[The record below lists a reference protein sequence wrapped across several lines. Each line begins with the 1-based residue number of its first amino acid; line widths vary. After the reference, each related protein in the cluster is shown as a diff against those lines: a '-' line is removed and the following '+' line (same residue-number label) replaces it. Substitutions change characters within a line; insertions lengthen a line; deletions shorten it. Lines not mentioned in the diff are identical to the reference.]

1 MDGEKM
7 LLPFNPRHKILGA
20 ATYRT
25 PGEKWQFD
33 FNMHWYGKQRLP
45 DTDKNPENLQR
56 PEESEDF
63 AVLNLQVR
71 YKMRSVEFFGGCE
84 NVFDFR
90 QKRPILGWEQPF
102 AQGFDPAFAWGPT
115 RGREF
120 YVGMN
125 YRLFTPV

>member
-1 MDGEKM
+1 
-7 LLPFNPRHKILGA
+7 
-20 ATYRT
+20 
-25 PGEKWQFD
+25 
-33 FNMHWYGKQRLP
+33 
-45 DTDKNPENLQR
+45 
-56 PEESEDF
+56 
-63 AVLNLQVR
+63 LNLQVR
-71 YKMRSVEFFGGCE
+71 YKMRSVEFVGGCE
-84 NVFDFR
+84 NVFHFR